1 MKGKRSSS
9 LLITTLCVVRMG
21 IPLYIG
27 VYVKLRVSGT
37 VFRPPRVKRTLV
49 SMLLL
54 AVTVTKF
61 TGATELT

>member
-21 IPLYIG
+21 IPLYIR
-27 VYVKLRVSGT
+27 VDVKLRVSGT
-37 VFRPPRVKRTLV
+37 VFCPPRVKRTLV
-49 SMLLL
+49 SILLTV
-54 AVTVTKF
+54 AVTKF